1 MSGENDIR
9 AEFEHVDRDDNGVI
23 DLEEFSELLR
33 SLHLFRIEDVV
44 RHAFKRIDKNNN
56 GVIDFEEFAV
66 WWSTLD
72 ERPE

>member
-33 SLHLFRIEDVV
+33 SLHLFRTENIV
-44 RHAFKRIDKNNN
+44 RHAFDRIDKNNN
-56 GVIDFEEFAV
+56 GAIDFEEFAA